1 MTNAVILI
9 MTLLMS
15 LVLDED
21 VPRVPFVSVYNS
33 QLIRFARVSSHLAD
47 FNSRKKTLTSWL
59 PNYSNRGIGIINFGK
74 SFFFLFFFVFVFFFF
89 FKFYQQHYEL
99 VS

>member
-9 MTLLMS
+9 LTLLMS

-21 VPRVPFVSVYNS
+21 VPRVPSVSVYNS

-47 FNSRKKTLTSWL
+47 FNSLKK
-59 PNYSNRGIGIINFGK
+59 NFDQLAAK
-74 SFFFLFFFVFVFFFF
+74 LL
-89 FKFYQQHYEL
+89 QQG
-99 VS
+99 